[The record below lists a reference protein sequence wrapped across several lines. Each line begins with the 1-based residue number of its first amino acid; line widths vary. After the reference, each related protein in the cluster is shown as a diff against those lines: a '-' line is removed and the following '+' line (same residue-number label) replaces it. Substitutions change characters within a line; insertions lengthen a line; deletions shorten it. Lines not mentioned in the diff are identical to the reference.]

1 MNELT
6 RRDLLKITALGGAT
20 ASFLTGCEKP
30 DSSASSAAPSGA
42 RPAANPNEEYVWLS
56 ANANLPLF
64 TANDQ
69 PALRLAA
76 QELGVKVSVAGPS
89 SVDIPGLFAA
99 IEQTAARRP
108 AGMMIIG
115 WDPSALVPA
124 INKAIEM
131 GVPTITVDAD
141 VPRSKRICFCGTD
154 WNEIGVRQAEAMLA
168 ALNGR
173 TGKIAMIGLIGAD
186 NMERAY
192 AGFRATMTG
201 AGCTVLAQQDDKGNQ
216 AEAARVTAGILSAH
230 PDLVG
235 IAGFDS
241 ESGPGLGQALREA
254 GKAGKII
261 ATSVEAEMPH
271 LQLVQE
277 GVLTTCVGQR
287 RELFTYYGLRVL
299 YDLNHTPIKISSD
312 DKQAGIWPVPVNINT
327 GTYTVTK
334 ANVQYFL
341 K

>member
-1 MNELT
+1 MNELS
-6 RRDLLKITALGGAT
+6 RRELLKLAALGGGAVP
-20 ASFLTGCEKP
+20 FLAGCEK
-30 DSSASSAAPSGA
+30 AEA
-42 RPAANPNEEYVWLS
+42 PAASALPGGQKTAVNPNEEYVWLS

-64 TANDQ
+64 TAHDQ

-76 QELGVKVSVAGPS
+76 QELGVKATVAGPS
-89 SVDIPGLFAA
+89 SVDIPGLIAA

-124 INKAIEM
+124 INKAVEM
-131 GVPTITVDAD
+131 GIPTITVDAD
-141 VPRSKRICFCGTD
+141 VPRSRRVCFCGTD
-154 WNEIGVRQAEAMLA
+154 WNEIGVRQAEAMLQ

-173 TGKIAMIGLIGAD
+173 TGKIAMIGLVGMD
-186 NMERAY
+186 NMERAF
-192 AGFRATMTG
+192 AGFRTTMTA
-201 AGCTVLAQQDDKGNQ
+201 AGCTVLDQQHDKGNQ
-216 AEAARVTAGILSAH
+216 AEAARVTAGLLSAH
-230 PDLVG
+230 PDLAG

-254 GKAGKII
+254 GKAGKIV

-271 LQLVQE
+271 LQLLQE
-277 GVLTTCVGQR
+277 GALTACVGQR

-299 YDLNHTPIKISSD
+299 YDLNHTPVKISRD
-312 DKQAGIWPVPVNINT
+312 DKAAGISPVPVNINT
-327 GTYTVTK
+327 GTYTATK